1 MCIKVFKW
9 VCNFGME
16 YEISIYEENFFRG
29 MFKKFLEEFD
39 FICGFQ
45 LEKVIL
51 EVFLEKEDLQNNN
64 YHFLRLYGS
73 VFSFIY
79 IQKR

>member
-45 LEKVIL
+45 LEKVI
-51 EVFLEKEDLQNNN
+51 
-64 YHFLRLYGS
+64 
-73 VFSFIY
+73 
-79 IQKR
+79 